1 MSYPLNDGVV
11 LPIITGLLV
20 LSNFVRGGFVWSD
33 SLRHIGSGGD
43 YWSQVSY
50 SNTYAYIL
58 YSFRNE
64 SVNPSHY
71 NPRDVGFSLRCVA
84 IGS

>member
-20 LSNFVRGGFVWSD
+20 LGNFVRGGWVD
-33 SLRHIGSGGD
+33 RSLLYVGAEVY
-43 YWSQVSY
+43 YWSRISRSNVLAYRLAFNSSY
-50 SNTYAYIL
+50 VA
-58 YSFRNE
+58 
-64 SVNPSHY
+64 PSIDAT
-71 NPRDVGFSLRCVA
+71 RLGGFSLRCVA